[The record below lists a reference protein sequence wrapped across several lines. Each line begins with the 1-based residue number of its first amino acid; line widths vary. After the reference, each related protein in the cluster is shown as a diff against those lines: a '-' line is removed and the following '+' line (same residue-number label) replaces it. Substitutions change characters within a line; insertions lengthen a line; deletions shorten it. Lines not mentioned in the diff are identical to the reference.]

1 MDYRTLAEGQRCQ
14 IFIAGV
20 DGGEP
25 QLLLE
30 TTEILLEA
38 PNSLNNDHVL
48 GPDGETIY
56 LSAND
61 GHIHRAPLAGGRAE
75 RITNDGPPEYH
86 FLHGVSPDGDTL
98 AYIGLEPAEG
108 NLWARANVFT
118 IPSAGGDDTRL
129 TDTDSPADGSEYSPD
144 RQWIYVNTEQF
155 SETPGHAQIA
165 RMRPGGSDIEQ
176 LTFDDVVNW
185 FPHWSPTS
193 DRFAYVAYPLD

>member
-38 PNSLNNDHVL
+38 PNWTLDGRALILNGHGDLWRIDVETAELTQIPLEGIPALNNDHVL
-48 GPDGETIY
+48 G
-56 LSAND
+56 
-61 GHIHRAPLAGGRAE
+61 
-75 RITNDGPPEYH
+75 
-86 FLHGVSPDGDTL
+86 PDGDTL

-144 RQWIYVNTEQF
+144 GQWIYVNTEQF

-165 RMRPGGSDIEQ
+165 HATRRLRHRAAHVRRRRELVPA
-176 LTFDDVVNW
+176 L
-185 FPHWSPTS
+185 
-193 DRFAYVAYPLD
+193 VARKRSLRLRRLPARLIGDT